1 MSPQESV
8 DLYTFFKTVD
18 FNDLF
23 SPIKHFNLLQI
34 ILQIQIKPIKM
45 LLTHY

>member
-18 FNDLF
+18 FNDFF
-23 SPIKHFNLLQI
+23 SRIKHFNLLQI
-34 ILQIQIKPIKM
+34 QIKTHKDVTHT
-45 LLTHY
+45 LLV